1 MWTVGGLYSQQLNNF
16 QMESLIMDHNKE
28 VWGKTCK
35 QNSLPD
41 PQGTPAGLTSVA
53 EMEVNQ
59 CEHIHSTSRP

>member
-1 MWTVGGLYSQQLNNF
+1 
-16 QMESLIMDHNKE
+16 MESLIMDHNKE

-59 CEHIHSTSRP
+59 CELGTSYTAPRDHRIEYK